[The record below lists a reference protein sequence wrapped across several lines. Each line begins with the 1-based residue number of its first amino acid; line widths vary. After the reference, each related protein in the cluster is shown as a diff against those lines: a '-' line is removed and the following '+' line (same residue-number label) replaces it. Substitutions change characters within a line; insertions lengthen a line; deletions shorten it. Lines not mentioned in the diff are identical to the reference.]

1 MTVEGSQCHLATAEF
16 QLVERGV
23 NNLPVQFER
32 LGGRHSGN
40 QVEQGSDG
48 AAGGE
53 HSDFV
58 GVVGGLKDAL
68 QATLDPLDKPQPAF
82 QPGWVIGA
90 GQPALDEQGEDALE
104 LAAVLRAIAQDMHG
118 IGFAAEQLGQQAADN
133 RFAVELVEGAVC
145 LQRRNRQAEGAVLIE
160 RGGGGVLLATQVAGD
175 AAIKRETQVCQM
187 ATEHLRLFYADG
199 RQDVIVVCTEGGLA
213 MSNQIDAAHVRFPG
227 TLKVWRGYGDAC
239 DLSMKKHTLVLK
251 ARWSPPA
258 GGLITGSN
266 VSASVCWG
274 IRAWRSAFLRRHM
287 DFLAEY
293 ASFLAKT
300 VTLVVA
306 ILVVLISFAALR
318 SKGRRKSAGQLQV
331 SKLNDFYKGLR
342 ERLESSLLDKDQ
354 LKALRKSE
362 SKAEK
367 KKGKQKPEAKP
378 RVFVL
383 DFDGD
388 IKASATESL
397 RHEITALLSLA
408 TPKDEVVLRL
418 ESGGGMVHSYGLA
431 SSQLARIRQAGVPL
445 TVCIDKVAASG
456 GYMMA
461 CIGEKIISAPFAI
474 LGSIG
479 VVAQLPNVNRL
490 LKKHDIDFEVL
501 TAGEYK
507 RTLTVFG
514 ENTEKGREKFQEDLD
529 ITHQLFKNFVSRY
542 RPQLAI
548 DDVATGEVW
557 LGVAALDKQL
567 VDELQTS
574 DEYLATKAKT
584 AEVFHLHYAERK
596 SLQERVGLAASG
608 SVDRVL
614 LTWWSRL
621 TQQRFW

>member
-1 MTVEGSQCHLATAEF
+1 
-16 QLVERGV
+16 
-23 NNLPVQFER
+23 
-32 LGGRHSGN
+32 
-40 QVEQGSDG
+40 
-48 AAGGE
+48 
-53 HSDFV
+53 
-58 GVVGGLKDAL
+58 
-68 QATLDPLDKPQPAF
+68 
-82 QPGWVIGA
+82 
-90 GQPALDEQGEDALE
+90 
-104 LAAVLRAIAQDMHG
+104 
-118 IGFAAEQLGQQAADN
+118 
-133 RFAVELVEGAVC
+133 
-145 LQRRNRQAEGAVLIE
+145 
-160 RGGGGVLLATQVAGD
+160 
-175 AAIKRETQVCQM
+175 
-187 ATEHLRLFYADG
+187 
-199 RQDVIVVCTEGGLA
+199 
-213 MSNQIDAAHVRFPG
+213 
-227 TLKVWRGYGDAC
+227 
-239 DLSMKKHTLVLK
+239 
-251 ARWSPPA
+251 
-258 GGLITGSN
+258 
-266 VSASVCWG
+266 
-274 IRAWRSAFLRRHM
+274 M

-318 SKGRRKSAGQLQV
+318 SKGRRKAAGQLQV
-331 SKLNDFYKGLR
+331 SKLNDFYKSLR
-342 ERLESSLLDKDQ
+342 ERLESTLLDKDQ

-367 KKGKQKPEAKP
+367 KQGKSKPEAKP

-408 TPKDEVVLRL
+408 TSKDEVVLRL

-548 DDVATGEVW
+548 DEVATGEVW

>member
-1 MTVEGSQCHLATAEF
+1 
-16 QLVERGV
+16 
-23 NNLPVQFER
+23 
-32 LGGRHSGN
+32 
-40 QVEQGSDG
+40 
-48 AAGGE
+48 
-53 HSDFV
+53 
-58 GVVGGLKDAL
+58 
-68 QATLDPLDKPQPAF
+68 
-82 QPGWVIGA
+82 
-90 GQPALDEQGEDALE
+90 
-104 LAAVLRAIAQDMHG
+104 
-118 IGFAAEQLGQQAADN
+118 
-133 RFAVELVEGAVC
+133 
-145 LQRRNRQAEGAVLIE
+145 
-160 RGGGGVLLATQVAGD
+160 
-175 AAIKRETQVCQM
+175 
-187 ATEHLRLFYADG
+187 
-199 RQDVIVVCTEGGLA
+199 
-213 MSNQIDAAHVRFPG
+213 
-227 TLKVWRGYGDAC
+227 
-239 DLSMKKHTLVLK
+239 
-251 ARWSPPA
+251 
-258 GGLITGSN
+258 
-266 VSASVCWG
+266 
-274 IRAWRSAFLRRHM
+274 M

-342 ERLESSLLDKDQ
+342 ERLESTVLDKDQ

-367 KKGKQKPEAKP
+367 KNSKKKPEAKP

-397 RHEITALLSLA
+397 RHEITGLLSLA

-431 SSQLARIRQAGVPL
+431 SSQLGGIRQAGVPL

-548 DDVATGEVW
+548 DEVATGEVW

-584 AEVFHLHYAERK
+584 AEVFHLHYSERK

>member
-1 MTVEGSQCHLATAEF
+1 VEFFT
-16 QLVERGV
+16 
-23 NNLPVQFER
+23 
-32 LGGRHSGN
+32 
-40 QVEQGSDG
+40 
-48 AAGGE
+48 
-53 HSDFV
+53 
-58 GVVGGLKDAL
+58 
-68 QATLDPLDKPQPAF
+68 
-82 QPGWVIGA
+82 
-90 GQPALDEQGEDALE
+90 
-104 LAAVLRAIAQDMHG
+104 
-118 IGFAAEQLGQQAADN
+118 
-133 RFAVELVEGAVC
+133 
-145 LQRRNRQAEGAVLIE
+145 
-160 RGGGGVLLATQVAGD
+160 
-175 AAIKRETQVCQM
+175 
-187 ATEHLRLFYADG
+187 
-199 RQDVIVVCTEGGLA
+199 
-213 MSNQIDAAHVRFPG
+213 
-227 TLKVWRGYGDAC
+227 
-239 DLSMKKHTLVLK
+239 
-251 ARWSPPA
+251 
-258 GGLITGSN
+258 
-266 VSASVCWG
+266 
-274 IRAWRSAFLRRHM
+274 
-287 DFLAEY
+287 EY

-300 VTLVVA
+300 VTLVIA
-306 ILVVLISFAALR
+306 ILVVLASFAALR

-342 ERLESSLLDKDQ
+342 ERLEQTLLDKDQ
-354 LKALRKSE
+354 LKALRKGEAKSE
-362 SKAEK
+362 KSAK
-367 KKGKQKPEAKP
+367 KQKKQPAEAKS

-397 RHEITALLSLA
+397 RHEITALLTLA

-431 SSQLARIRQAGVPL
+431 SSQLARIREAGVPL

-529 ITHQLFKNFVSRY
+529 ITHQLFKNFVARY

-548 DDVATGEVW
+548 DEVATGEVW
-557 LGVAALDKQL
+557 LGVAALDMQL
-567 VDELQTS
+567 VDELKTS
-574 DEYLATKAKT
+574 DEYLAQKAKQ
-584 AEVFHLHYAERK
+584 AEVYHLHYAERK
-596 SLQERVGLAASG
+596 SLQERIGMAASG

-614 LTWWSRL
+614 LSWWSRL

>member
-1 MTVEGSQCHLATAEF
+1 
-16 QLVERGV
+16 
-23 NNLPVQFER
+23 
-32 LGGRHSGN
+32 
-40 QVEQGSDG
+40 
-48 AAGGE
+48 
-53 HSDFV
+53 
-58 GVVGGLKDAL
+58 
-68 QATLDPLDKPQPAF
+68 
-82 QPGWVIGA
+82 
-90 GQPALDEQGEDALE
+90 
-104 LAAVLRAIAQDMHG
+104 
-118 IGFAAEQLGQQAADN
+118 
-133 RFAVELVEGAVC
+133 
-145 LQRRNRQAEGAVLIE
+145 
-160 RGGGGVLLATQVAGD
+160 
-175 AAIKRETQVCQM
+175 
-187 ATEHLRLFYADG
+187 
-199 RQDVIVVCTEGGLA
+199 
-213 MSNQIDAAHVRFPG
+213 
-227 TLKVWRGYGDAC
+227 
-239 DLSMKKHTLVLK
+239 
-251 ARWSPPA
+251 
-258 GGLITGSN
+258 
-266 VSASVCWG
+266 
-274 IRAWRSAFLRRHM
+274 M

-362 SKAEK
+362 SKTEK
-367 KKGKQKPEAKP
+367 KNSKKKPEARP

-408 TPKDEVVLRL
+408 TPEDEVVLRL

-445 TVCIDKVAASG
+445 TVCIDKIAASG

-542 RPQLAI
+542 RPQLSI

-567 VDELQTS
+567 VDALQTS
-574 DEYLATKAKT
+574 DEYLATKART

>member
-1 MTVEGSQCHLATAEF
+1 
-16 QLVERGV
+16 
-23 NNLPVQFER
+23 
-32 LGGRHSGN
+32 
-40 QVEQGSDG
+40 
-48 AAGGE
+48 
-53 HSDFV
+53 
-58 GVVGGLKDAL
+58 
-68 QATLDPLDKPQPAF
+68 
-82 QPGWVIGA
+82 
-90 GQPALDEQGEDALE
+90 
-104 LAAVLRAIAQDMHG
+104 
-118 IGFAAEQLGQQAADN
+118 
-133 RFAVELVEGAVC
+133 
-145 LQRRNRQAEGAVLIE
+145 
-160 RGGGGVLLATQVAGD
+160 
-175 AAIKRETQVCQM
+175 
-187 ATEHLRLFYADG
+187 
-199 RQDVIVVCTEGGLA
+199 
-213 MSNQIDAAHVRFPG
+213 
-227 TLKVWRGYGDAC
+227 
-239 DLSMKKHTLVLK
+239 
-251 ARWSPPA
+251 
-258 GGLITGSN
+258 
-266 VSASVCWG
+266 
-274 IRAWRSAFLRRHM
+274 M

-342 ERLESSLLDKDQ
+342 ERLESSVLDKDQ

-362 SKAEK
+362 SKTEK
-367 KKGKQKPEAKP
+367 KNSKKKPEAKP

-397 RHEITALLSLA
+397 RNEITALLSLA

-548 DDVATGEVW
+548 DEVATGEVW

-614 LTWWSRL
+614 LTWWNRL

>member
-1 MTVEGSQCHLATAEF
+1 
-16 QLVERGV
+16 
-23 NNLPVQFER
+23 
-32 LGGRHSGN
+32 
-40 QVEQGSDG
+40 
-48 AAGGE
+48 
-53 HSDFV
+53 
-58 GVVGGLKDAL
+58 
-68 QATLDPLDKPQPAF
+68 
-82 QPGWVIGA
+82 
-90 GQPALDEQGEDALE
+90 
-104 LAAVLRAIAQDMHG
+104 
-118 IGFAAEQLGQQAADN
+118 
-133 RFAVELVEGAVC
+133 
-145 LQRRNRQAEGAVLIE
+145 
-160 RGGGGVLLATQVAGD
+160 
-175 AAIKRETQVCQM
+175 
-187 ATEHLRLFYADG
+187 
-199 RQDVIVVCTEGGLA
+199 
-213 MSNQIDAAHVRFPG
+213 
-227 TLKVWRGYGDAC
+227 
-239 DLSMKKHTLVLK
+239 
-251 ARWSPPA
+251 
-258 GGLITGSN
+258 
-266 VSASVCWG
+266 
-274 IRAWRSAFLRRHM
+274 M
-287 DFLAEY
+287 DFFTEY

-306 ILVVLISFAALR
+306 ILVVLASFAALR

-342 ERLESSLLDKDQ
+342 ERLEQTLLDKDQ
-354 LKALRKSE
+354 LKALRKGE
-362 SKAEK
+362 AKTEK
-367 KKGKQKPEAKP
+367 TAKKQKTQPEPKS

-397 RHEITALLSLA
+397 RHEITALLTLA

-431 SSQLARIRQAGVPL
+431 SSQLARIRDAGVPL

-461 CIGEKIISAPFAI
+461 CIGDKIISAPFAI

-529 ITHQLFKNFVSRY
+529 ITHQLFKNFVARY

-548 DDVATGEVW
+548 DEVATGEIW
-557 LGVAALDKQL
+557 LGIAALENQL
-567 VDELQTS
+567 VDELKTS
-574 DEYLATKAKT
+574 DEYLAQKARQ
-584 AEVFHLHYAERK
+584 AEVYHLHYAERK
-596 SLQERVGLAASG
+596 SLQERIGMAASG

-614 LTWWSRL
+614 LSWWSRL